1 MFKPWQLIQNKETGV
16 KYLVVG
22 ANPFYYEVVVVRTRN
37 MLRSPGLVIGLIDT
51 GQLKLLG
58 NNFKWRAYA
67 N

>member
-16 KYLVVG
+16 KYLVVE
-22 ANPFYYEVVVVRTRN
+22 ANPFYYGVIIVRTRN
-37 MLRSPGLVIGLIDT
+37 MLRAPGLVTGLIDT

-58 NNFKWRAYA
+58 NNFKWRDYA